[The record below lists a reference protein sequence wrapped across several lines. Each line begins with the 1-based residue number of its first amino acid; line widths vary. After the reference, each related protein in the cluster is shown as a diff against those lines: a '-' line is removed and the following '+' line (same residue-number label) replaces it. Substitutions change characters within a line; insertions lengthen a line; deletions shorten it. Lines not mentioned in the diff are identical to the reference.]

1 MAGQASRKARHH
13 TGGGETMSKCKLCGK
28 TLKTPESIKSGYGPI
43 CKVKQDAADAE
54 FLKLQVTIDE
64 EIEYQERVAR

>member
-1 MAGQASRKARHH
+1 
-13 TGGGETMSKCKLCGK
+13 MSKCKLCGK
-28 TLKTPESIKSGYGPI
+28 TLKTPESIKNGYGPI